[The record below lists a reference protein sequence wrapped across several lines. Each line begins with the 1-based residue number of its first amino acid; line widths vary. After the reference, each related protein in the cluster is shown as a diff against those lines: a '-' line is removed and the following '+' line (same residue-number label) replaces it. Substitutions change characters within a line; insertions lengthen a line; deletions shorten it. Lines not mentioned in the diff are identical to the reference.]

1 MDEPFSHAEY
11 CEMQDVFPN
20 LISLRSDSSSSL
32 IKSSPVDYIDISDDI
47 RQTNGFLYITSALPV
62 LYIAI
67 ILSVSGFTV
76 IASKRGSNQG
86 ATQRTRTR
94 QCRGDAQRTAGGGG
108 QQADPSCPV

>member
-62 LYIAI
+62 LYLAI

-76 IASKRGSNQG
+76 IASY
-86 ATQRTRTR
+86 
-94 QCRGDAQRTAGGGG
+94 
-108 QQADPSCPV
+108 V

>member
-1 MDEPFSHAEY
+1 MQNIAKCKMCFPILFPFDPIPA
-11 CEMQDVFPN
+11 
-20 LISLRSDSSSSL
+20 LSL

-76 IASKRGSNQG
+76 IASNVLCENLKASHDFRILKILVM
-86 ATQRTRTR
+86 TFIH
-94 QCRGDAQRTAGGGG
+94 
-108 QQADPSCPV
+108 